1 MASSSKT
8 NAGTGSLIQI
18 FPSVNSLPLVNTKP
32 GAWVCDLG
40 SAEISDQP
48 YTGGIFV
55 KDELAQDLDSD
66 SFPVNE
72 WKYILEGEWH
82 MVQNGKKLIAKAGDV
97 VFVPKGAAFLSLKN
111 PFKAFFVTNRG
122 GVNHEP
128 YAKAK
133 L

>member
-1 MASSSKT
+1 MSSSSSTKG
-8 NAGTGSLIQI
+8 GTDKRIQI
-18 FPSVNSLPLVNTKP
+18 FHDVNQMPLVNTKP

-40 SAEISDQP
+40 SAEISENP

-55 KDELAQDLDSD
+55 KDELAEDLDSA

-82 MVQNGKKLIAKAGDV
+82 MVQEGKKLIARPGDV

-122 GVNHEP
+122 GVQHKT
-128 YAKAK
+128 YLKAK

>member
-8 NAGTGSLIQI
+8 NAGTGPLIQI

-82 MVQNGKKLIAKAGDV
+82 MVQNGRKLIAKPGDV

-122 GVNHEP
+122 GVDHKP

>member
-1 MASSSKT
+1 MASSSK
-8 NAGTGSLIQI
+8 AGNKLQIQI
-18 FPSVNSLPLVNTKP
+18 FQGVNSLPLVNTKP

-40 SAEISDQP
+40 SAEISDNP

-55 KDELAQDLDSD
+55 KDELAEDLDSD

-82 MVQNGKKLIAKAGDV
+82 MIQNGKKLIAKPGDV

-122 GVNHEP
+122 GVDHKP
-128 YAKAK
+128 YVKAK